1 MKSVIIEYT
10 AIAPDVLNS
19 IIRNQVKEAMCS
31 WIDVDEDYFEFYVIC
46 PPSRMAKVEE
56 ILASYV

>member
-1 MKSVIIEYT
+1 MKTVIIEYA
-10 AIAPDVLNS
+10 AIAPNVLDL

-31 WIDVDEDYFEFYVIC
+31 WVDVDEDYFEFYVSC